1 MSRLRMM
8 VDVHHRRLVSDQVW
22 SWRMLIVT
30 GIRRRQTSMAELPVM
45 SRRGCHEATAGQP
58 GVTRKALDTVNTTEL
73 AISLG

>member
-8 VDVHHRRLVSDQVW
+8 VDVHHRRLVSDQVRIR
-22 SWRMLIVT
+22 RMLIVT
-30 GIRRRQTSMAELPVM
+30 GIRRRQTSMAELSVM

-58 GVTRKALDTVNTTEL
+58 GVTREALDTVNTTEL